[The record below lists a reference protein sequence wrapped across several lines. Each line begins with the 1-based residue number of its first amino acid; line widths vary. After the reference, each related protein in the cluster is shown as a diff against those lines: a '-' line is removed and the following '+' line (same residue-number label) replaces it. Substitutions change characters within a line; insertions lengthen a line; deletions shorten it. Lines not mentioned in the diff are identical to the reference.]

1 MKANLKPPNKMA
13 NYPNYPTRPEAVE
26 AIKKLMLTLYYQIG
40 PVTDRPKYKA
50 RKVRGKSAYY
60 IYAIA

>member
-1 MKANLKPPNKMA
+1 MA
-13 NYPNYPTRPEAVE
+13 NYPNYPTRPEAKE
-26 AIKKLMLTLYYQIG
+26 AIKNLMLTLYYKIG

-60 IYAIA
+60 IYAIV